1 MCQLWLSLKYLQVKY
16 HFVIMKNKIIQW
28 TGYSINNSISLL
40 HVNSLDMNSPFLSGS
55 SSHQMLCIILAHI
68 PNKMNKR
75 FYTVPLL
82 ENYYVQVYVP
92 KHKTKEYKC
101 TNNILHSEESTGCAA
116 SLYVGNSIL
125 KQVQEI
131 VTFVVHF
138 LSDCATF
145 CSQQVSKVDSMDGR
159 TRLLVQL

>member
-55 SSHQMLCIILAHI
+55 SSHQMLCIILAHT

-75 FYTVPLL
+75 FYTVPLQQK
-82 ENYYVQVYVP
+82 YPY
-92 KHKTKEYKC
+92 KTIMYKYMYQNTKPRS
-101 TNNILHSEESTGCAA
+101 TNVLTIFSTVKNPLA
-116 SLYVGNSIL
+116 VRPP
-125 KQVQEI
+125 
-131 VTFVVHF
+131 
-138 LSDCATF
+138 
-145 CSQQVSKVDSMDGR
+145 SM
-159 TRLLVQL
+159 